1 MGAFDDAF
9 RSRVHVQLYYPE
21 FTEDQRQQVWKT
33 FIEKLAKER
42 GDSIRLNIDAKEYIR
57 GAEVRA
63 LEWNGRDIRNGTFST
78 AFSPPF
84 TREVAD
90 FGVLAFQTAVA
101 LAEYD
106 AEKDEE
112 GKVLVTDT
120 HLRAVAEF
128 SRDFKDYLQILHKGN
143 EATRAQRKFER
154 NDGFAGTPSAS

>member
-1 MGAFDDAF
+1 MKTSDEPRPGFLRALENFDGILFLTTNRVGAFDDAF

-78 AFSPPF
+78 PIPLLFSICV
-84 TREVAD
+84 EV
-90 FGVLAFQTAVA
+90 VRKL
-101 LAEYD
+101 
-106 AEKDEE
+106 
-112 GKVLVTDT
+112 
-120 HLRAVAEF
+120 LR
-128 SRDFKDYLQILHKGN
+128 L
-143 EATRAQRKFER
+143 
-154 NDGFAGTPSAS
+154 